1 MTDDK
6 NGTAASVQRVTWPGA
21 VALVGASLPWL
32 LVGSTLLWWNL
43 RGRPSGGDVLW
54 LYVVLM
60 VPALVLD
67 AIMMTIGFICG
78 RRAARKGALSHAGE
92 RMMNA
97 SIVVC
102 VITMLAAMIVFSG
115 Y

>member
-6 NGTAASVQRVTWPGA
+6 IGTDAPAAQIAWPG
-21 VALVGASLPWL
+21 VIALLGASLPLL
-32 LVGSTLLWWNL
+32 LVGSTVLWWNL

-54 LYVVLM
+54 LYVILM

-67 AIMMTIGFICG
+67 AVMMAIGFICG

-97 SIVVC
+97 SLAVC
-102 VITMLAAMIVFSG
+102 VLTAVTALALVIR
-115 Y
+115 